1 MASEGWHRA
10 ISSRGVERPAEG
22 WRLRATAA
30 IRRLLLTALV
40 LGQTGVFAYG
50 MVNNVLPYHGAQPLE
65 LAILSLSSFLFAWV
79 SLGFWTALSGVLLL
93 VFGPDR
99 HAITRSA
106 ARVHRSRG
114 SPTRR
119 R

>member
-22 WRLRATAA
+22 WRLRATAT

-79 SLGFWTALSGVLLL
+79 SLGFWTAVTGFLLL
-93 VFGPDR
+93 CWGRDR
-99 HAITRSA
+99 HAITRS
-106 ARVHRSRG
+106 VEPGTPLSSG
-114 SPTRR
+114 
-119 R
+119 